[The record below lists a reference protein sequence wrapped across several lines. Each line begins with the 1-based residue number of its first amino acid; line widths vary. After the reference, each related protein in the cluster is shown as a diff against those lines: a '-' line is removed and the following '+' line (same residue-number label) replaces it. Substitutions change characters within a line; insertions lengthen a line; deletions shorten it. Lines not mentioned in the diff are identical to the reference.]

1 MGVSVKICGIST
13 EEALETAIEAGA
25 DYAGFV
31 FFARSPRNVG
41 LDRAAVLSRLAE
53 GRIKTVA
60 LIVNAGDDA
69 IMDIASAVRPD
80 FFQLHGEENLERI
93 VAIRK
98 FAPSRIIKAI
108 KVGTPCDIAGARV
121 YEDDADLLL
130 FDAQAR
136 LPNALPGGNGLSF
149 DWRWL
154 RGTAI
159 RPDYMLSGG
168 LRPDT
173 VRAALEASGA
183 RAVDVSSGVETSPG
197 QKDNG
202 LIRDFIKAAK
212 SFEPGAFAPAAE

>member
-31 FFARSPRNVG
+31 FFARSPRNVSLG
-41 LDRAAVLSRLAE
+41 RAAALARRAL
-53 GRIKTVA
+53 GRIETVA

-69 IMDIASAVRPD
+69 ITAIAEAVRPD

-93 VAIRK
+93 ASIRK
-98 FAPSRIIKAI
+98 LTPSRIIKAI
-108 KVGTPCDIAGARV
+108 RVGTPCDIAGARI

-136 LPNALPGGNGLSF
+136 APNALPGGNGLSF

-154 RGTAI
+154 RGAAI
-159 RPDYMLSGG
+159 RPGYMLSGG
-168 LRPDT
+168 LKPDN
-173 VRAALEASGA
+173 VYAALEASGA
-183 RAVDVSSGVETSPG
+183 SAIDVSSGVETSPG
-197 QKDNG
+197 HKDNG

-212 SFEPGAFAPAAE
+212 TFEQGAYAPAAE